1 MSESTKLRFHKNRRS
16 VWARLP
22 FVDRQ
27 EAKSGYCSWAIP
39 RHGGYF
45 GGCEAGK
52 ALAMIYL
59 KHLRENGRGLGGDL
73 QYVVLDMCNLGF
85 STRKLTEQEN
95 ALKGQIVGFFCL
107 LEDWL
112 AAAVKLGGQ
121 NLDKVENAKLLKQA
135 NQWLLVQDKEITHE
149 PD

>member
-39 RHGGYF
+39 RHGGYL

-59 KHLRENGRGLGGDL
+59 KHLRENGRGLA
-73 QYVVLDMCNLGF
+73 VTCNTLF
-85 STRKLTEQEN
+85 LICATL
-95 ALKGQIVGFFCL
+95 AFL
-107 LEDWL
+107 L
-112 AAAVKLGGQ
+112 
-121 NLDKVENAKLLKQA
+121 A
-135 NQWLLVQDKEITHE
+135 N
-149 PD
+149 